1 MPEQIYHMLLNTANI
16 LFLRGKKCQL
26 ISIEERKPP
35 LTDRANKI
43 HLIQPTLP
51 SSKYKQTWKIIYI
64 QAYETICILLKHKN
78 KWLSELVIVW
88 INSHVMIWQLNYPFN
103 IITNLKYLIV
113 KQFTFNT
120 KRYISFKCQ

>member
-1 MPEQIYHMLLNTANI
+1 M
-16 LFLRGKKCQL
+16 
-26 ISIEERKPP
+26 
-35 LTDRANKI
+35 
-43 HLIQPTLP
+43 
-51 SSKYKQTWKIIYI
+51 
-64 QAYETICILLKHKN
+64 
-78 KWLSELVIVW
+78 SELGIVW